1 MLKKLIVEYAGN
13 GDIIKSINTC
23 FKEFL
28 ANTVNLS
35 QKDYENGRNSRNWLF
50 NQISKFP
57 ERNLLKQMIL
67 FGKLEN
73 ISRVFGVFEISSDR
87 ILIHSEN
94 QTPDTRETILIVLDI
109 KRKKFEIV
117 KKKNALLKK

>member
-1 MLKKLIVEYAGN
+1 MESEN
-13 GDIIKSINTC
+13 
-23 FKEFL
+23 
-28 ANTVNLS
+28 S
-35 QKDYENGRNSRNWLF
+35 QKESKGKPKHNILLIEKESQANKT
-50 NQISKFP
+50 IESKFP